1 MPFVFFISSSALL
14 AGPLQAIGHF
24 FVPAIS
30 PVLLNIVFIIGIF
43 VCTAFGLPIE
53 IFCFFILFAGL
64 LQLLLHL
71 ITYFR
76 LGFSF
81 EKYDKD
87 TLKSFWH
94 VIKKFIPCL
103 FSMSVVEVSLFI
115 DTSFGSYLP
124 DGSVSLINYAERFMG
139 IPLGVFG
146 VAFATILLP
155 HFSKLTLY
163 APKRIKFYLL
173 EATKLIFWIAIPAVL
188 MMMFFSTEIFSTL
201 FSKKFTILQS
211 QEAGSILIAYLFGV
225 FFFSLNKILLNV
237 FYSFHSMWTPT
248 FISIFGT
255 GVNFCMNML
264 LVKMFLSVGLAMA
277 TTISAIVQTC
287 LYIIVLNKMFGVKFY
302 LGKFVE
308 FLLRYILQLS
318 VIFTLIYFV
327 YRAIYKLIGLF
338 TGKLPNFLLFKLGFW
353 LWVGPICLF
362 AFLLIYYTRKIFK
375 VKLYFL
381 D

>member
-1 MPFVFFISSSALL
+1 
-14 AGPLQAIGHF
+14 
-24 FVPAIS
+24 
-30 PVLLNIVFIIGIF
+30 
-43 VCTAFGLPIE
+43 
-53 IFCFFILFAGL
+53 
-64 LQLLLHL
+64 
-71 ITYFR
+71 
-76 LGFSF
+76 
-81 EKYDKD
+81 
-87 TLKSFWH
+87 
-94 VIKKFIPCL
+94 
-103 FSMSVVEVSLFI
+103 
-115 DTSFGSYLP
+115 
-124 DGSVSLINYAERFMG
+124 
-139 IPLGVFG
+139 
-146 VAFATILLP
+146 
-155 HFSKLTLY
+155 
-163 APKRIKFYLL
+163 
-173 EATKLIFWIAIPAVL
+173 
-188 MMMFFSTEIFSTL
+188 
-201 FSKKFTILQS
+201 
-211 QEAGSILIAYLFGV
+211 
-225 FFFSLNKILLNV
+225 
-237 FYSFHSMWTPT
+237 
-248 FISIFGT
+248 
-255 GVNFCMNML
+255 MNML